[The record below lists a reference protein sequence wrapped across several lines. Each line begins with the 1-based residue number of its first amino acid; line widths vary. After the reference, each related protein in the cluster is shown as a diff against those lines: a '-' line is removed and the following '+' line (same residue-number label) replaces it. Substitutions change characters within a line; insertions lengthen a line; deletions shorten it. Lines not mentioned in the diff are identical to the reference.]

1 MIARPR
7 IAAALLAIAVA
18 ACRQGTAPERA
29 ATATPD
35 PDASPITASP
45 QPTPQEVPRTTVSVY
60 FPSAQGAGLV
70 AEEREIFVTTAPG
83 DRIKQI
89 IADLLSGPTDDEAL
103 PAVPPGTRLR
113 QAYVIEGG
121 VAYLDFSSE
130 LTGIGGGSMAE
141 LLTVYAI
148 VDSVVANVPEVKKVG
163 LLVDG
168 APIET
173 LNGHMDLR
181 RPIPPDRSLILAV
194 EI

>member
-1 MIARPR
+1 VTARHAWLAALALAVVLAGCNRSPEQTGE
-7 IAAALLAIAVA
+7 AAAPAE
-18 ACRQGTAPERA
+18 APA
-29 ATATPD
+29 GAT
-35 PDASPITASP
+35 
-45 QPTPQEVPRTTVSVY
+45 QPGSAPSEIPRSLVSIY
-60 FPSAQGAGLV
+60 FPSARESGLV
-70 AEEREIFVTTAPG
+70 GEEREIFVTQTPG

-89 IADLLSGPTDDEAL
+89 VADLLSGPTAEGSL

-130 LTGIGGGSMAE
+130 LTTLGGGSMAE

-148 VDSVVANVPEVKKVG
+148 VDSVVANVPEVRRVG

-181 RPIPPDRSLILAV
+181 RPLPGDLSLVLGAKI
-194 EI
+194 